1 MVKFLFR
8 IWKNRLESF
17 LFEIFLHR
25 QRCNQNIHNI
35 KILLTMTITIIKKH
49 WSLHNLLSLIHSTK
63 ETSLLYLQKSL
74 LSSSSSSSRL
84 FSSLSNSNC
93 CKNNRNFLT
102 TDNRIAKKML
112 EYTPSTITTTASL
125 IIDLHQ
131 YNHLSNQW

>member
-1 MVKFLFR
+1 MVRFLFR

-35 KILLTMTITIIKKH
+35 KILLTMIITIIKKH

-74 LSSSSSSSRL
+74 LSSSSSSRL

-112 EYTPSTITTTASL
+112 EYTPLTITTTVSQ
-125 IIDLHQ
+125 IIDSHQ